1 MTMHGSFLTHANKRW
16 LWIAIALLLVA
27 LSAYVWHTPL
37 GAPANGGTWLGYTL
51 GTIGAVLILWL
62 MWFGI
67 RKRRYGGGFGSVR
80 GWLSA
85 HVYLGT
91 ALILVGLL
99 HSGFQFGWNVHTL
112 ALVLMLA
119 VIFSGFFGVYAY
131 LRYPTLMT
139 RNRQDATRDAMLE
152 EIAEIDQNAL
162 MLADA
167 VDPTIH
173 AVVLRSVEKTR
184 LGGGVWHQL
193 TARDDSEAALARLR
207 EAIAEREKEVKA
219 KAKPREQSTM
229 FAMVDFLAAG
239 GGNDQQSEALRKL
252 IDLLSRKKALATRV
266 ARDIQF
272 QALMEIWLFIHI
284 PLTIALIAALTAHVI
299 SVFFYW

>member
-1 MTMHGSFLTHANKRW
+1 
-16 LWIAIALLLVA
+16 
-27 LSAYVWHTPL
+27 
-37 GAPANGGTWLGYTL
+37 
-51 GTIGAVLILWL
+51 
-62 MWFGI
+62 
-67 RKRRYGGGFGSVR
+67 
-80 GWLSA
+80 
-85 HVYLGT
+85 
-91 ALILVGLL
+91 LL

-112 ALVLMLA
+112 ALVLMFA
-119 VIFSGFFGVYAY
+119 VILSGMFGVYAY

-152 EIAEIDQNAL
+152 EITEIDQNAL

-167 VDPTIH
+167 VDPRIH

-207 EAIAEREKEVKA
+207 QAIAEREKEA

-239 GGNDQQSEALRKL
+239 GGSDQQSEALRKL
-252 IDLLSRKKALATRV
+252 LDLLSRKKSLATRV

-272 QALMEIWLFIHI
+272 QALMEIWLFLHV
-284 PLTIALIAALTAHVI
+284 PLSFALLAALTAHIV
-299 SVFFYW
+299 SVLFYW